1 MAGKR
6 CPSCNGATLFTMGNT
21 MKCKCG
27 FQVVIPPNEGAGGRG
42 LCCVNCGHYK
52 VFNDKC
58 NNCGARYSY
67 PST

>member
-1 MAGKR
+1 
-6 CPSCNGATLFTMGNT
+6 